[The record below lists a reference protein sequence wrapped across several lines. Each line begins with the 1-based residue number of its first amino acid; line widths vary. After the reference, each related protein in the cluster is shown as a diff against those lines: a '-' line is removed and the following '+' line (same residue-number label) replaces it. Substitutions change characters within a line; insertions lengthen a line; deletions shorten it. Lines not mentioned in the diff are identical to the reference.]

1 MNKPDRCY
9 TCCSWH
15 DTKRYHPQQF
25 DANTSRVSVSVP
37 SCVPVSVPIWEMR
50 IMIVPNLSTEDLKK
64 LPLRAIVALAARCA
78 RRVES
83 LSLLPDGHADM
94 DRCRAAIDG
103 AIRLAEDFAKGSPCR
118 AVPSVIREVEACRA
132 IAQGEHTRE
141 TAVAAVVWTA
151 HAAAAAMEGLGLQP
165 EPAEVSVTGTR
176 QPNPFPH
183 LADVAADLAARDAFT
198 AAVDAAGAAGHADK
212 FTNGAVQDYQALLK
226 LELGCYPEAGQPI
239 DPSPAGPLG
248 DLSAAI
254 LRSESSTTLVGAGT
268 VRRSP

>member
-1 MNKPDRCY
+1 
-9 TCCSWH
+9 
-15 DTKRYHPQQF
+15 
-25 DANTSRVSVSVP
+25 
-37 SCVPVSVPIWEMR
+37 
-50 IMIVPNLSTEDLKK
+50 MIVPNISTEDLKK

-151 HAAAAAMEGLGLQP
+151 HAAAVAMEGLGVRD
-165 EPAEVSVTGTR
+165 EPADVSELDSQ
-176 QPNPFPH
+176 QPNPYPL
-183 LADVAADLAARDAFT
+183 LANVAADLAAREAFT
-198 AAVDAAGAAGHADK
+198 AAVDAARAVGFADEFIKGAM
-212 FTNGAVQDYQALLK
+212 QDFQELLK
-226 LELGCYPEAGQPI
+226 LGLGRYPEAGQPI
-239 DPSPAGPLG
+239 DPSRAGPLG
-248 DLSAAI
+248 
-254 LRSESSTTLVGAGT
+254 TL
-268 VRRSP
+268 